1 MTTAPRVGSVQSA
14 GNPPVPEK
22 GATPSD
28 TYFGTVVNDPFRAL
42 EDSDAATTKAWEAD
56 QSQKFAAYLA
66 AGPDRLQFQ
75 KDAKALLDAGT
86 LSLPTQTVQGARKRY
101 FYTERGPGMK
111 QPVLYVTEG
120 LKGKPRALLDITR
133 EGSGTAAL
141 DWNYPSPRGNFLAW
155 GISEG
160 GNEQSVLHLRDVAT
174 GKDTG
179 EIIDRARHT
188 ELAWLPDESAFV
200 YTRLPAPGTVPAG
213 EENMHSALF
222 LHKRGTGADKDAL
235 LYTPKDKTWFA
246 VPAISPNGKW
256 LVVTV
261 NRGWAS
267 SDVYV
272 AAMSEPSKFTV
283 VREDKPF
290 QYTVT
295 AEDDGMYVLT
305 TEGAPRGKVIFVH
318 YQGYVMPLKGL
329 RDHVPET
336 LLFNEAN
343 CAVQYDCRLESV
355 VISETAGVLSQ
366 FVVGEHGIA
375 LQYSINSGS
384 EVLFVTYRDHLVR
397 SLVHGGTLSLSGTRD
412 RTEFFVHEAGFRTS
426 GKVRRFVPP
435 LGAGADMPLGT
446 DWRVL
451 SVPSS
456 VSGLVAEHYEAISKD
471 GTKVIYYVLR
481 AKSLTGPA
489 PGILYGYGG
498 FNIAVTPNYS
508 PRALMA
514 ATHGMVWVQAVLRGG
529 SEFGEAWHQ
538 AGMKTHKQ
546 NVFDDYLAV
555 AKDLVKRK
563 LVAPGHLAAMGG
575 SNGGLLVSAAITQ
588 RPDLFRAGVSMVP
601 LTDMIRFPL
610 FRLGK
615 LWVSEYGDIAKVDE
629 FRALY
634 AYSPYHNVHSGT
646 AYPAM
651 LYTTAPNDTRVDP
664 MHARKM
670 VAALQSANAGREGA
684 HPVLLR
690 IDQEAGHGAGK
701 PTDKLAAEYADIYAF
716 LLRELGALPYSA
728 PGQMPGAIPVSTLG
742 FAKP

>member
-1 MTTAPRVGSVQSA
+1 MVAPMTTAPRARNVQNASLSETNVGA
-14 GNPPVPEK
+14 
-22 GATPSD
+22 SD
-28 TYFGTVVNDPFRAL
+28 TYFGTRVRDPFRAL
-42 EDSDAATTKAWEAD
+42 EDGDAASTKAWEAA
-56 QSQKFAAYLA
+56 QSASLQTYMAGRPERATLA
-66 AGPDRLQFQ
+66 AE
-75 KDAKALLDAGT
+75 AKALLDAGA
-86 LSLPTQTVQGARKRY
+86 LDAPRVSVQGARRRY

-120 LKGKPRALLDITR
+120 LKGKPRSLLDITR

-160 GNEQSVLHLRDVAT
+160 GNEHSVLHLRDVAT
-174 GKDTG
+174 GKDVG
-179 EIIDRARHT
+179 ENIDRARHT

-200 YTRLPAPGTVPAG
+200 YTRLPAPGTVPVG
-213 EENMHSALF
+213 EETMHSALF
-222 LHKRGTGADKDAL
+222 LHKRGTSADKDVL

-261 NRGWAS
+261 NRGWTS

-272 AAMSEPSKFTV
+272 ASMSAPSKFTV

-295 AEDDGMYVLT
+295 ADNDGMYMLT
-305 TEGAPRGKVIFVH
+305 TEGARKGKVIFVH
-318 YQGYVMPLKGL
+318 YQGYVMPLDRL
-329 RDHVPET
+329 RDHVPEA

-343 CAVQYDCRLESV
+343 CEIKYDCRLESV
-355 VISETAGVLSQ
+355 VVPETAGVLSQ

-375 LQYSINSGS
+375 LQYSINAGS
-384 EVLFVTYRDHLVR
+384 EVLFVTYRDHVVR
-397 SLVHGGTLSLSGTRD
+397 SLVHGGTLSLSGTQD
-412 RTEFFVHEAGFRTS
+412 RTEFFVHEAGFRTP

-435 LGAGADMPLGT
+435 SSAAGEMASGA

-456 VSGLVAEHYEAISKD
+456 VSGLVAERYEATSKD
-471 GTKVIYYVLR
+471 GTQVPYDVLR
-481 AKSLTGPA
+481 AKSVAGPA

-498 FNIAVTPNYS
+498 FNVAVTPSYS
-508 PRALMA
+508 ARALMA
-514 ATHGMVWVQAVLRGG
+514 ATHGLVWAQAVLRGG

-538 AGMKTHKQ
+538 AGMKTQKQ

-555 AKDLVKRK
+555 AEDLVKRK
-563 LVAPGHLAAMGG
+563 LVAPGHLAANGG

-615 LWVSEYGDIAKVDE
+615 LWVGEYGDIAKEDE
-629 FRALY
+629 FHALY
-634 AYSPYHNVHSGT
+634 AYSPYHQVRAGT

-701 PTDKLAAEYADIYAF
+701 PTDKVAAELADIYAF
-716 LLRELGALPYSA
+716 LLHELSA
-728 PGQMPGAIPVSTLG
+728 QPAADSGV
-742 FAKP
+742 AKP